1 MQVRIAKDEP
11 DFLPPNGR
19 IQLDGVGTNW
29 GKTTFAHLTDLVDD
43 GLADELLC
51 ARNPVGNTHEDIDA
65 IFALIRGKLANN
77 NVMTPSELEAVIM
90 SAFPDGKLG
99 GKIPVVIRHVD
110 CTYDD
115 QTYYAADGVLD
126 KSLANFSYSQHTNG
140 YHVFSASKAA
150 DGNTSTR
157 FKKYQQDA
165 FVTIAF
171 TSQDILH
178 VKPEDRPAAG
188 VRLPCELI
196 VKNGWEDAT
205 VLLGKP
211 LHADLKIAPLPE
223 FEWDALLDD
232 CLHIIPD
239 NAENAALRTEW
250 QDWVGERP
258 RTVADVEARFMGSL
272 PRKPW
277 EWPKRPAVRPAA
289 ATGAAA
295 VSAHAMVMQQPRT
308 VASSSYGGGEGDAA
322 REQSAKSRAASAVAE
337 NVGRRDPLS
346 AGDLCFTKMNYTNS
360 DGFQIPW
367 LIVQL
372 EDDFHG
378 ADTRNPDLK
387 LHCKWFH
394 SKNGKYGGVWEE
406 WKNPAD
412 GLQWNSRA
420 HGDDHQVERGSIE
433 MTGVKF
439 TQRSRNAAGGW
450 KLTTATKRM
459 VEASPTSQWNAYKG
473 AQ

>member
-110 CTYDD
+110 CTYDY

-223 FEWDALLDD
+223 FE
-232 CLHIIPD
+232 
-239 NAENAALRTEW
+239 
-250 QDWVGERP
+250 
-258 RTVADVEARFMGSL
+258 
-272 PRKPW
+272 
-277 EWPKRPAVRPAA
+277 
-289 ATGAAA
+289 
-295 VSAHAMVMQQPRT
+295 
-308 VASSSYGGGEGDAA
+308 
-322 REQSAKSRAASAVAE
+322 
-337 NVGRRDPLS
+337 
-346 AGDLCFTKMNYTNS
+346 
-360 DGFQIPW
+360 
-367 LIVQL
+367 
-372 EDDFHG
+372 
-378 ADTRNPDLK
+378 
-387 LHCKWFH
+387 
-394 SKNGKYGGVWEE
+394 
-406 WKNPAD
+406 
-412 GLQWNSRA
+412 
-420 HGDDHQVERGSIE
+420 
-433 MTGVKF
+433 
-439 TQRSRNAAGGW
+439 
-450 KLTTATKRM
+450 
-459 VEASPTSQWNAYKG
+459 
-473 AQ
+473 